1 MSVMQGRCPRCDTL
15 YYGWAL
21 EDPLK
26 RACSKCGGTVE
37 IIEDDFAD
45 RLYDISLM
53 SPEYKLKKTRDL
65 EITLG
70 GLAQN
75 KK

>member
-1 MSVMQGRCPRCDTL
+1 MSVMQGRCPQCGTL
-15 YYGWAL
+15 NYSWAL
-21 EDPLK
+21 EGPFK
-26 RACSKCGGTVE
+26 GTCSKCGSTVE
-37 IIEDDFAD
+37 IIEEAFAD

-70 GLAQN
+70 ELAQN

>member
-1 MSVMQGRCPRCDTL
+1 MSVMQGICPQCGTV

-26 RACSKCGGTVE
+26 RTCSKCGSTVE
-37 IIEDDFAD
+37 IIEEDLAD

-53 SPEYKLKKTRDL
+53 SPEHRVKRTRDL

-70 GLAQN
+70 D
-75 KK
+75 